1 MPRRDVTPRGVRA
14 FTGFRLWDGK
24 SEMIR
29 IGKDCRRSRFALRFS
44 PSRDEKLQACH
55 EETGSLL
62 ASRSKKAKCC
72 FPYWLADGLA
82 SPARADSGARAP
94 LSIHM
99 PLWAETPSR
108 RPWKLMAERIDT
120 LASGVSCQLCP
131 SSLLSNTPWVCSAV
145 ASRR

>member
-1 MPRRDVTPRGVRA
+1 MDKVNRA
-14 FTGFRLWDGK
+14 ESG
-24 SEMIR
+24 R
-29 IGKDCRRSRFALRFS
+29 IVAARCS

-72 FPYWLADGLA
+72 FPYWLADDLA

-94 LSIHM
+94 LSIHK
-99 PLWAETPSR
+99 PLCAETPSR

-145 ASRR
+145 ASRRWPAASYCTASTSFLGSPPVM